1 MADVVVSG
9 AGSGG
14 AIMACEPK
22 DQLRREDKVT
32 AVTNDPRF
40 HVVPSTPSI
49 ALGWRNREDI
59 IVDLAPKTKKKEIDF
74 IPVAAERLH
83 LEENRTEAVDG
94 ESVHCDCLV
103 IATGPDLAYD
113 KIEGQDPHDGF
124 TRSVCHP
131 DHAATEKSVHEKLV
145 ANPGL
150 DGVRD
155 TKGLPKS
162 RMRGKHVKW
171 MTNTRI
177 KRVEAGRMCVEAMG
191 EDGGVK
197 AGRDLPFAFS
207 MMPPACRGI
216 EPVSG
221 TQGLSNPCDVTIV
234 DQHPQNPKDRN
245 IFAVGVCVTIP
256 PMGPT
261 PMPCGV
267 PKTGFM
273 SDPWS
278 PRRRATSAIRS
289 AETSPTSS
297 APGTLSAARISPTGT
312 SPFSRNPGSRRGT
325 STGRPRA
332 NGCTSPSLGSGNTSS
347 ASCGR
352 APPSRSPKVSR

>member
-83 LEENRTEAVDG
+83 PEENRTEPVDG
-94 ESVHCDCLV
+94 
-103 IATGPDLAYD
+103 G
-113 KIEGQDPHDGF
+113 
-124 TRSVCHP
+124 
-131 DHAATEKSVHEKLV
+131 SVHEKLV

-150 DGVRD
+150 DGVGD
-155 TKGLPKS
+155 TKGLPE
-162 RMRGKHVKW
+162 RQMRGKHVKW
-171 MTNTRI
+171 MTDTRI
-177 KRVEAGRMCVEAMG
+177 KRVEDGRMCVEEMG
-191 EDGGVK
+191 EVGGVE

-221 TQGLSNPCDVTIV
+221 IQGLSNPRDVTIV

-245 IFAVGVCVTIP
+245 IFAVGVCVTMP

-267 PKTGFM
+267 RKTGFM
-273 SDPWS
+273 IDPWS
-278 PRRRATSAIRS
+278 PRRRTTSAIRS

-297 APGTLSAARISPTGT
+297 APGTLSAARISATGA
-312 SPFSRNPGSRRGT
+312 SPLSRNPGSRRGT
-325 STGRPRA
+325 STGHPRT
-332 NGCTSPSLGSGNTSS
+332 NGCTSPSPGSGNTSS

-352 APPSRSPKVSR
+352 APPGRSPKVSR